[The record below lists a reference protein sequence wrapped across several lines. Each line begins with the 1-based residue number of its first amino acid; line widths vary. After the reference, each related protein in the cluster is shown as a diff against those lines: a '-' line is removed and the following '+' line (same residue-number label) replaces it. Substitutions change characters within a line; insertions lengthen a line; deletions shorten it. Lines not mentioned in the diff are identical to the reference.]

1 MVSFLSDKDESPH
14 LNLPPRGE
22 EAGGMTETT
31 AAGHLE
37 IARRA
42 WVGRDRLRRDLAEIA
57 ASGDYDRSAYFTSA
71 TGAPATDAVAA
82 AAMEALPDLGTGAAV
97 FWGSRS
103 AVAIAPPFP
112 IDEELQCGGVD
123 VGPMLDLLSRDV
135 TVGVVLL
142 RLGRYAVGVVE
153 NGRLAAS
160 KSDTRYVKNRHRKGG
175 SSQRRFARSRERLVR
190 ELYDK
195 VCAVTEDVFRPYGD
209 RIEYLLLG
217 GERQTLLA
225 FTKRCGY
232 VERSGIEV
240 LPRRLEVDR
249 PGKATLD
256 TIHRQVWMSRVV
268 YLGAQSEGEAG

>member
-1 MVSFLSDKDESPH
+1 MTTIRD
-14 LNLPPRGE
+14 
-22 EAGGMTETT
+22 AGMTE
-31 AAGHLE
+31 AQLPKQIE
-37 IARRA
+37 V
-42 WVGRDRLRRDLAEIA
+42 VGRSWASRGRLRRDLAEIS
-57 ASGDYDRSAYFTSA
+57 ASSDYDKTAYLTS
-71 TGAPATDAVAA
+71 TGVSLPDAA
-82 AAMEALPDLGTGAAV
+82 AKAALEALPDLGTGAAI
-97 FWGSRS
+97 FYGSR
-103 AVAIAPPFP
+103 AAIAIAPPFP
-112 IDEELQCGGVD
+112 IDEELQCDGVE
-123 VGPMLDLLSRDV
+123 VGPMLELLSRDV

-175 SSQRRFARSRERLVR
+175 SSQRRFERSRERLVR

-195 VCAVTEDVFRPYGD
+195 VCTVTEDVFRPYGD

-232 VERSGIEV
+232 IKRSGMEV
-240 LPRRLEVDR
+240 LPRRLDVDR

-256 TIHRQVWMSRVV
+256 NIQRQVWMSRVV
-268 YLGAQSEGEAG
+268 RLAEPS

>member
-1 MVSFLSDKDESPH
+1 
-14 LNLPPRGE
+14 
-22 EAGGMTETT
+22 MTETP
-31 AAGHLE
+31 AHERLE
-37 IARRA
+37 V
-42 WVGRDRLRRDLAEIA
+42 VGRSWVSRERLRRDLAEIS
-57 ASGDYDRSAYFTSA
+57 ASPGYDKSAYLTSP
-71 TGAPATDAVAA
+71 TNAA
-82 AAMEALPDLGTGAAV
+82 DEDDVVRAAIEALPDLGTGAAI
-97 FWGSRS
+97 FYGSRA

-112 IDEELQCGGVD
+112 VEDDLRCDGVELGS
-123 VGPMLDLLSRDV
+123 MLDLLSREP

-142 RLGRYAVGVVE
+142 RLGRYAVGVLE
-153 NGRLAAS
+153 NDRLAAS

-175 SSQRRFARSRERLVR
+175 SSQRRFERSRERLVR

-209 RIEYLLLG
+209 RIEYLLMG

-249 PGKATLD
+249 PGKAALD
-256 TIHRQVWMSRVV
+256 SIHRQVWMSRVV
-268 YLGAQSEGEAG
+268 RLAEPPWEEGL

>member
-1 MVSFLSDKDESPH
+1 
-14 LNLPPRGE
+14 
-22 EAGGMTETT
+22 MTETPVHGQLEV
-31 AAGHLE
+31 AG
-37 IARRA
+37 RS
-42 WVGRDRLRRDLAEIA
+42 WVGRGRLRRDLAEIA
-57 ASGDYDRSAYFTSA
+57 VSGAYDRSAYFTSA
-71 TGAPATDAVAA
+71 AAASTTDAVAS

-97 FWGSRS
+97 FWGSR
-103 AVAIAPPFP
+103 AAIAIAPPFP
-112 IDEELQCGGVD
+112 IEEELRCDGVD
-123 VGPMLDLLSRDV
+123 VGPMLDLLSREV

-153 NGRLAAS
+153 KGKLAAS

-195 VCAVTEDVFRPYGD
+195 VCTVTENVFRPYGD

-232 VERSGIEV
+232 VRRSGIEV

-249 PGKATLD
+249 PGKAALD
-256 TIHRQVWMSRVV
+256 TIQRQVWMSRVV
-268 YLGAQSEGEAG
+268 YLAAPPEDGL

>member
-1 MVSFLSDKDESPH
+1 
-14 LNLPPRGE
+14 
-22 EAGGMTETT
+22 MTETPAT
-31 AAGHLE
+31 GRLE
-37 IARRA
+37 VVGRS
-42 WVGRDRLRRDLAEIA
+42 WVGRDRLRRDLAEIS
-57 ASGDYDRSAYFTSA
+57 ASADYERSAYFTSPA
-71 TGAPATDAVAA
+71 SAGDADGGARS
-82 AAMEALPDLGTGAAV
+82 AMEALPDLGTGAAV
-97 FWGSRS
+97 FYGSRA

-112 IDEELQCGGVD
+112 IDEELRCDGVD

-153 NGRLAAS
+153 NDRLAAS

-195 VCAVTEDVFRPYGD
+195 VCAVAEDVFRPYGD

-217 GERQTLLA
+217 GERQTLMA

-240 LPRRLEVDR
+240 LPRRLEVDK
-249 PGKATLD
+249 PGRAALD
-256 TIHRQVWMSRVV
+256 SIHRQVWTSRVV
-268 YLGAQSEGEAG
+268 YLKAQPEDKTL

>member
-1 MVSFLSDKDESPH
+1 
-14 LNLPPRGE
+14 
-22 EAGGMTETT
+22 MTEIT
-31 AAGHLE
+31 ATGQLE
-37 IARRA
+37 V
-42 WVGRDRLRRDLAEIA
+42 VGRSWVSRGRLRRDLAEIT
-57 ASGDYDRSAYFTSA
+57 ASSDYDKAAYMTSA
-71 TGAPATDAVAA
+71 AGASLPDAA
-82 AAMEALPDLGTGAAV
+82 AKAALEALPDLGTGAVV
-97 FWGSRS
+97 FYGSR
-103 AVAIAPPFP
+103 AAIAIAPPFP
-112 IDEELQCGGVD
+112 IDEDLRCDGVE

-142 RLGRYAVGVVE
+142 RLGRYAVGVLE

-175 SSQRRFARSRERLVR
+175 SSQRRFERSRERLVR

-232 VERSGIEV
+232 IERSGIEV
-240 LPRRLEVDR
+240 LPRRLDVDR
-249 PGKATLD
+249 PGKAALD
-256 TIHRQVWMSRVV
+256 NVQRQVWMSRVV
-268 YLGAQSEGEAG
+268 RLAEPSEELL

>member
-1 MVSFLSDKDESPH
+1 
-14 LNLPPRGE
+14 
-22 EAGGMTETT
+22 MTETPAT
-31 AAGHLE
+31 GQPE
-37 IARRA
+37 VVGRA
-42 WVGRDRLRRDLAEIA
+42 WVGRERLRRDLADIA
-57 ASGDYDRSAYFTSA
+57 SSSDYDRSAYFTSTA
-71 TGAPATDAVAA
+71 VAPTTDAVAA
-82 AAMEALPDLGTGAAV
+82 GAMESLPDLGTGAAV
-97 FWGSRS
+97 FYGSRA

-112 IDEELQCGGVD
+112 IDEELQGDGVD
-123 VGPMLDLLSRDV
+123 VGPMLDMLSRDV

-153 NGRLAAS
+153 SGRLAAS

-195 VCAVTEDVFRPYGD
+195 VCTVAEDVFRPYGD

-249 PGKATLD
+249 PGKAALD
-256 TIHRQVWMSRVV
+256 AIDRQVWMSRVV
-268 YLGAQSEGEAG
+268 YLEAPSE

>member
-1 MVSFLSDKDESPH
+1 MSRS
-14 LNLPPRGE
+14 
-22 EAGGMTETT
+22 
-31 AAGHLE
+31 
-37 IARRA
+37 
-42 WVGRDRLRRDLAEIA
+42 RLRRDLAEVA
-57 ASGDYDRSAYFTSA
+57 VSPDYDKSAYFTS
-71 TGAPATDAVAA
+71 TKGASVTDAVAA
-82 AAMEALPDLGTGAAV
+82 AAIEALPDLGTGAAV
-97 FWGSRS
+97 FYGSRA

-112 IDEELQCGGVD
+112 LDEEIQSDGVE

-142 RLGRYAVGVVE
+142 RLGRYAVGVLE

-175 SSQRRFARSRERLVR
+175 SSQRRFERSRERLVR

-195 VCAVTEDVFRPYGD
+195 VCTVTEDVFRPYGD

-232 VERSGIEV
+232 IQRSGIEV
-240 LPRRLEVDR
+240 LPRRLDIDR
-249 PGKATLD
+249 PGKAALD
-256 TIHRQVWMSRVV
+256 SIHRQVWMSRVV
-268 YLGAQSEGEAG
+268 YLAELSEEAP

>member
-1 MVSFLSDKDESPH
+1 
-14 LNLPPRGE
+14 
-22 EAGGMTETT
+22 MTETP
-31 AAGHLE
+31 AHERLE
-37 IARRA
+37 V
-42 WVGRDRLRRDLAEIA
+42 VGRSWVSRERLRRDLAELS
-57 ASGDYDRSAYFTSA
+57 ASSDYEKSAYFVSPASA
-71 TGAPATDAVAA
+71 SDADGAVRAA
-82 AAMEALPDLGTGAAV
+82 IEALPDLGTGTVV
-97 FWGSRS
+97 FYGSQA

-112 IDEELQCGGVD
+112 VEDDLHCDGVET
-123 VGPMLDLLSRDV
+123 VPLLDLLSCEP

-142 RLGRYAVGVVE
+142 RLGRYAVGVLE

-175 SSQRRFARSRERLVR
+175 SSQRRFERSRERLVR

-195 VCAVTEDVFRPYGD
+195 VCAVTEDVFRPFGN

-249 PGKATLD
+249 PGKAALD
-256 TIHRQVWMSRVV
+256 SIHRQVWMSRVV
-268 YLGAQSEGEAG
+268 YLAEPPEEAL

>member
-1 MVSFLSDKDESPH
+1 
-14 LNLPPRGE
+14 
-22 EAGGMTETT
+22 MTEIPIPER
-31 AAGHLE
+31 LE

-42 WVGRDRLRRDLAEIA
+42 WVGRDRLRSDLAEIA
-57 ASGDYDRSAYFTSA
+57 SSSDYDRSAYFTSPV
-71 TGAPATDAVAA
+71 GASSAGGALR
-82 AAMEALPDLGTGAAV
+82 AAMEALPDLGTGAVV
-97 FWGSRS
+97 FYGGRA

-112 IDEELQCGGVD
+112 IDEELQCDGVE
-123 VGPMLDLLSRDV
+123 VGPMLDLLSREV

-160 KSDTRYVKNRHRKGG
+160 KSDTRYVKSRHRKGG

-195 VCAVTEDVFRPYGD
+195 VCTVTEDVFRPYGD

-217 GERQTLLA
+217 GERQTLIA
-225 FTKRCGY
+225 FEKRCGY
-232 VERSGIEV
+232 IERSGIEV

-249 PGKATLD
+249 PGKAALD
-256 TIHRQVWMSRVV
+256 GIDRQVWMSRVV
-268 YLGAQSEGEAG
+268 YLAEPPEDEGRATNLPAAGSHG

>member
-1 MVSFLSDKDESPH
+1 
-14 LNLPPRGE
+14 
-22 EAGGMTETT
+22 MTETP
-31 AAGHLE
+31 AHERLE
-37 IARRA
+37 VVGRS
-42 WVGRDRLRRDLAEIA
+42 WVSRDRLRRDLAEIS
-57 ASGDYDRSAYFTSA
+57 ASPNYEKSAYLTS
-71 TGAPATDAVAA
+71 TTAA
-82 AAMEALPDLGTGAAV
+82 AKADDPVREAMEALPDLATGAAI
-97 FWGSRS
+97 FYGSRA

-112 IDEELQCGGVD
+112 IDEELHCDGVE

-142 RLGRYAVGVVE
+142 RLGRYAVGVLE
-153 NGRLAAS
+153 NDRLAAS

-175 SSQRRFARSRERLVR
+175 SSQRRFERSRERLVR

-195 VCAVTEDVFRPYGD
+195 VCAVTEDLFRPYGD
-209 RIEYLLLG
+209 RIEYLLMG

-225 FTKRCGY
+225 FTRRCGY

-249 PGKATLD
+249 PGKAALD

-268 YLGAQSEGEAG
+268 HLALPSDEAL

>member
-1 MVSFLSDKDESPH
+1 
-14 LNLPPRGE
+14 
-22 EAGGMTETT
+22 MTT
-31 AAGHLE
+31 GQLE
-37 IARRA
+37 VVGRA
-42 WVGRDRLRRDLAEIA
+42 WVGRGRLRRDLAEIA
-57 ASGDYDRSAYFTSA
+57 ASSEYDKTAYFASPVRVA
-71 TGAPATDAVAA
+71 GAGGVLRGAL
-82 AAMEALPDLGTGAAV
+82 EALPDLGTGAAV
-97 FWGSRS
+97 FYGSR
-103 AVAIAPPFP
+103 AAIAIAPPFP
-112 IDEELQCGGVD
+112 IDEELRCDGVE
-123 VGPMLDLLSRDV
+123 VEPMLELLSRDV

-225 FTKRCGY
+225 FSKRCGY
-232 VERSGIEV
+232 IERSGIEV
-240 LPRRLEVDR
+240 LPRRLDVDR
-249 PGKATLD
+249 PGKAALD
-256 TIHRQVWMSRVV
+256 GIQRQVWMSRVV
-268 YLGAQSEGEAG
+268 YLEAPSEEGL

>member
-1 MVSFLSDKDESPH
+1 
-14 LNLPPRGE
+14 
-22 EAGGMTETT
+22 MTGTPAPGQIETVR
-31 AAGHLE
+31 L
-37 IARRA
+37 A
-42 WVGRDRLRRDLAEIA
+42 WVGRERLRRDLAEIA
-57 ASGDYDRSAYFTSA
+57 ASKDYDGSAYFTS
-71 TGAPATDAVAA
+71 TTRAPATAAVAA
-82 AAMEALPDLGTGAAV
+82 AAMEALPDLGTGAVV
-97 FWGSRS
+97 FYGSRA

-112 IDEELQCGGVD
+112 IDEELQCDGVD

-195 VCAVTEDVFRPYGD
+195 VCTVTEDVFRPYGD

-240 LPRRLEVDR
+240 LPRRLDVDR
-249 PGKATLD
+249 PSRAALD
-256 TIHRQVWMSRVV
+256 TINRQVWMSRVV
-268 YLGAQSEGEAG
+268 YLSTPSEDEAV

>member
-1 MVSFLSDKDESPH
+1 
-14 LNLPPRGE
+14 
-22 EAGGMTETT
+22 MTEIQAT
-31 AAGHLE
+31 GQPE
-37 IARRA
+37 VMGRA
-42 WVGRDRLRRDLAEIA
+42 WVGRERLRRDLAEIA
-57 ASGDYDRSAYFTSA
+57 ASSDYDRSGYFISA
-71 TGAPATDAVAA
+71 TGAAVTDAVAA

-97 FWGSRS
+97 FWGSRA

-112 IDEELQCGGVD
+112 IDEELLCDGVE

-195 VCAVTEDVFRPYGD
+195 VCTVTEDVFRPYGD

-225 FTKRCGY
+225 FSKRCGY
-232 VERSGIEV
+232 IERSGIEV
-240 LPRRLEVDR
+240 LPRRLDVDR
-249 PGKATLD
+249 PGKAALD
-256 TIHRQVWMSRVV
+256 AIERQVWMSRVV
-268 YLGAQSEGEAG
+268 YLAEPPEDEGRATNLPAAGSHG

>member
-1 MVSFLSDKDESPH
+1 MTGTQAH
-14 LNLPPRGE
+14 E
-22 EAGGMTETT
+22 ELAVVG
-31 AAGHLE
+31 
-37 IARRA
+37 RS
-42 WVGRDRLRRDLAEIA
+42 WVGRGRLRRDLAEIS
-57 ASGDYDRSAYFTSA
+57 ASPGYDRTAYLASPTSA
-71 TGAPATDAVAA
+71 ADMDGVAGK
-82 AAMEALPDLGTGAAV
+82 AMEALPDLGTGAAV
-97 FWGSRS
+97 FYGSRA

-112 IDEELQCGGVD
+112 IDEDLRCDGVD

-142 RLGRYAVGVVE
+142 RLGRYAVGVLE
-153 NGRLAAS
+153 NDRLAAS

-175 SSQRRFARSRERLVR
+175 SSQRRFERSRERLVR

-195 VCAVTEDVFRPYGD
+195 VCAVAEDVFRPYGD

-232 VERSGIEV
+232 VERSGSEV
-240 LPRRLEVDR
+240 LPRRLDVDR
-249 PGKATLD
+249 PGKAALD

-268 YLGAQSEGEAG
+268 RLAEPPEGL

>member
-1 MVSFLSDKDESPH
+1 MI
-14 LNLPPRGE
+14 
-22 EAGGMTETT
+22 ETST
-31 AAGHLE
+31 TGQPE
-37 IARRA
+37 VVRYA
-42 WVGRDRLRRDLAEIA
+42 WVGRGRMRRDLAEIA
-57 ASGDYDRSAYFTSA
+57 ASGDYDRSAYFGSPDRVS
-71 TGAPATDAVAA
+71 GASGTLQ

-97 FWGSRS
+97 FWGSRG
-103 AVAIAPPFP
+103 AIAIAPPFP
-112 IDEELQCGGVD
+112 IDEELQCDGVE

-153 NGRLAAS
+153 GGKLAAS
-160 KSDTRYVKNRHRKGG
+160 KSDTRYVKSRHRKGG

-195 VCAVTEDVFRPYGD
+195 VCTVTEDVFRPYGD

-225 FTKRCGY
+225 FSKRCGY

-249 PGKATLD
+249 PGKAALD
-256 TIHRQVWMSRVV
+256 GIDRQVWMSRVV
-268 YLGAQSEGEAG
+268 YLSVPSEDEGL

>member
-1 MVSFLSDKDESPH
+1 
-14 LNLPPRGE
+14 
-22 EAGGMTETT
+22 MTDTRMP
-31 AAGHLE
+31 GQLE
-37 IARRA
+37 IVGRA
-42 WVGRDRLRRDLAEIA
+42 WVGRNRLRRDLAEIA
-57 ASGDYDRSAYFTSA
+57 ASSDYDRSAYFISPGRFS
-71 TGAPATDAVAA
+71 GAGDALQAA
-82 AAMEALPDLGTGAAV
+82 LEALPELGTGAAV
-97 FWGSRS
+97 FYGSRS

-112 IDEELQCGGVD
+112 IDEELQCDGVE

-175 SSQRRFARSRERLVR
+175 SSQRRFERSRERLVR

-195 VCAVTEDVFRPYGD
+195 VCSVTEDVFRPYSD

-240 LPRRLEVDR
+240 LPRRLDVDR
-249 PGKATLD
+249 PGKAALD
-256 TIHRQVWMSRVV
+256 SIHRQVWMSRVV
-268 YLGAQSEGEAG
+268 YVSAPPENGEL

>member
-1 MVSFLSDKDESPH
+1 MKSYEDP
-14 LNLPPRGE
+14 
-22 EAGGMTETT
+22 GMTETPAT
-31 AAGHLE
+31 GQPN
-37 IARRA
+37 ITGRA
-42 WVGRDRLRRDLAEIA
+42 WVSRGRLRRDLAEIA
-57 ASGDYDRSAYFTSA
+57 ASDDYDRSAYFTSTA
-71 TGAPATDAVAA
+71 VAPTTDAVTA
-82 AAMEALPDLGTGAAV
+82 AAMESLPDLGTGAAV

-112 IDEELQCGGVD
+112 IEEELRCDGVD
-123 VGPMLDLLSRDV
+123 VGPMLDLLSREV

-153 NGRLAAS
+153 NGRLTAS
-160 KSDTRYVKNRHRKGG
+160 KSDTRYVKSRHRKGG

-195 VCAVTEDVFRPYGD
+195 VCAVAEDVFRSYGD

-240 LPRRLEVDR
+240 LPRRLDVDR
-249 PGKATLD
+249 PGKAALEA
-256 TIHRQVWMSRVV
+256 IHRQVWMSRVV
-268 YLGAQSEGEAG
+268 YLAEPSQ

>member
-1 MVSFLSDKDESPH
+1 MTDTPAT
-14 LNLPPRGE
+14 GE
-22 EAGGMTETT
+22 VEVVG
-31 AAGHLE
+31 
-37 IARRA
+37 RS
-42 WVGRDRLRRDLAEIA
+42 WVGRQRLRRDLAEI
-57 ASGDYDRSAYFTSA
+57 SVSTDYETSVYLPSSKGTA
-71 TGAPATDAVAA
+71 DLDGVARDALD
-82 AAMEALPDLGTGAAV
+82 ALPDLGTGAAV
-97 FWGSRS
+97 FYGRRA

-112 IDEELQCGGVD
+112 IDEELRSDGVD

-209 RIEYLLLG
+209 RIEYLMLG

-232 VERSGIEV
+232 IERSGIEV
-240 LPRRLEVDR
+240 LPRRLDVDR
-249 PGKATLD
+249 PGKAALD
-256 TIHRQVWMSRVV
+256 NIQRQVWMSRVV
-268 YLGAQSEGEAG
+268 RLAEPSEDGDGG

>member
-1 MVSFLSDKDESPH
+1 
-14 LNLPPRGE
+14 
-22 EAGGMTETT
+22 MTEIQAT
-31 AAGHLE
+31 GQPE
-37 IARRA
+37 VVGRA
-42 WVGRDRLRRDLAEIA
+42 WVGRGRLRRDLAEIA
-57 ASGDYDRSAYFTSA
+57 SSSDYDRSAYFAS
-71 TGAPATDAVAA
+71 PARVSGEGDALRAA
-82 AAMEALPDLGTGAAV
+82 LEAVPDLGTGTVV
-97 FWGSRS
+97 FYGRRA

-112 IDEELQCGGVD
+112 IDEELQCDGVE

-153 NGRLAAS
+153 GGRLAAS

-175 SSQRRFARSRERLVR
+175 SSQRRFERSRERLVR

-195 VCAVTEDVFRPYGD
+195 VCTVTEEVFRPYGD

-232 VERSGIEV
+232 VDRSGIEV
-240 LPRRLEVDR
+240 LPRRLDVDR
-249 PGKATLD
+249 PGKAALD
-256 TIHRQVWMSRVV
+256 NIQRQVWMSRVV
-268 YLGAQSEGEAG
+268 RLAEPSEDGDGG

>member
-1 MVSFLSDKDESPH
+1 
-14 LNLPPRGE
+14 
-22 EAGGMTETT
+22 MTEITRP
-31 AAGHLE
+31 AGQLE
-37 IARRA
+37 VVGRA
-42 WVGRDRLRRDLAEIA
+42 WVGRGRLRRDLAEIS
-57 ASGDYDRSAYFTSA
+57 ASSDYDKTAYLTSSTSA
-71 TGAPATDAVAA
+71 SLPGAA
-82 AAMEALPDLGTGAAV
+82 AKAALEALSDLGTGAAI
-97 FWGSRS
+97 FYGSRA

-112 IDEELQCGGVD
+112 IDEDLQCEGVE
-123 VGPMLDLLSRDV
+123 VGPMLELLSRDV

-142 RLGRYAVGVVE
+142 RLGRYAAGVVE
-153 NGRLAAS
+153 NGRLTAS

-175 SSQRRFARSRERLVR
+175 SSQRRFERSRERLVR

-232 VERSGIEV
+232 IERSGIEV

-249 PGKATLD
+249 PGKAALD
-256 TIHRQVWMSRVV
+256 NIHRQVWMSRVV
-268 YLGAQSEGEAG
+268 HLAGSSEELATTP

>member
-1 MVSFLSDKDESPH
+1 
-14 LNLPPRGE
+14 
-22 EAGGMTETT
+22 MTETT

-57 ASGDYDRSAYFTSA
+57 SSGDYDRSAYFTTV
-71 TGAPATDAVAA
+71 TGAPATDVVAA
-82 AAMEALPDLGTGAAV
+82 AAMEALPDLHTGAAV
-97 FWGSRS
+97 FWGNRA

-112 IDEELQCGGVD
+112 IDEELQCDGVD

-153 NGRLAAS
+153 SGRLAAS

-195 VCAVTEDVFRPYGD
+195 VCTITEDVFRPYGD

-240 LPRRLEVDR
+240 LPRRLDVDR
-249 PGKATLD
+249 PGKAALD
-256 TIHRQVWMSRVV
+256 NIDRQVWMSRVV
-268 YLGAQSEGEAG
+268 YLSVPPEDVP

>member
-1 MVSFLSDKDESPH
+1 
-14 LNLPPRGE
+14 
-22 EAGGMTETT
+22 MTETT

-42 WVGRDRLRRDLAEIA
+42 WVGRDRLQRDLVEMA
-57 ASGDYDRSAYFTSA
+57 ASGDYDRSAYFTA
-71 TGAPATDAVAA
+71 ETGARVTGGALG

-97 FWGSRS
+97 FWGSRG

-112 IDEELQCGGVD
+112 IDEELRCDGVE
-123 VGPMLDLLSRDV
+123 VGPMLDLLSHDV

-160 KSDTRYVKNRHRKGG
+160 KSDTRYVKSRHRKGG

-195 VCAVTEDVFRPYGD
+195 VCTVAEDVFRPYGD

-225 FTKRCGY
+225 FAKRCGY

-240 LPRRLEVDR
+240 LPRRLDVDR
-249 PGKATLD
+249 PGKAALD
-256 TIHRQVWMSRVV
+256 GIDRQVWMSRVV
-268 YLGAQSEGEAG
+268 YLAQPSEG

>member
-1 MVSFLSDKDESPH
+1 
-14 LNLPPRGE
+14 
-22 EAGGMTETT
+22 MTDTPAT
-31 AAGHLE
+31 GRLE
-37 IARRA
+37 VVGRA
-42 WVGRDRLRRDLAEIA
+42 WVGRGRLRRDLAEIA
-57 ASGDYDRSAYFTSA
+57 ASADYERSAYLTPPINA
-71 TGAPATDAVAA
+71 AGADIGARAA
-82 AAMEALPDLGTGAAV
+82 IEALPDLGTGAAV
-97 FWGSRS
+97 FYGSRA

-112 IDEELQCGGVD
+112 IDEELRCDGVD

-153 NGRLAAS
+153 NDRLAAS

-225 FTKRCGY
+225 FTKRCAY

-240 LPRRLEVDR
+240 LPRRLDVDR
-249 PGKATLD
+249 PGKAALD
-256 TIHRQVWMSRVV
+256 SIHRQVWTSRVV
-268 YLGAQSEGEAG
+268 RLAEPSEDGEL

>member
-1 MVSFLSDKDESPH
+1 
-14 LNLPPRGE
+14 
-22 EAGGMTETT
+22 MTEAPT
-31 AAGHLE
+31 HE
-37 IARRA
+37 RIEV
-42 WVGRDRLRRDLAEIA
+42 VGRSWASRNRLRRDLAEIS
-57 ASGDYDRSAYFTSA
+57 ASPNYEKSAYLTS
-71 TGAPATDAVAA
+71 TTAA
-82 AAMEALPDLGTGAAV
+82 AKADDPVREAMEALPDLATGAAI
-97 FWGSRS
+97 FYGSRA

-112 IDEELQCGGVD
+112 IDEELHCDGVE

-135 TVGVVLL
+135 TVGVLLL
-142 RLGRYAVGVVE
+142 RLGRYGVGVLE

-175 SSQRRFARSRERLVR
+175 SSQRRFERSRERLVR

-195 VCAVTEDVFRPYGD
+195 VCAVTEDLFRPYGD
-209 RIEYLLLG
+209 RIEYLLMG

-225 FTKRCGY
+225 FTRRCGY

-249 PGKATLD
+249 PGKAALD

-268 YLGAQSEGEAG
+268 HLALPSDEAL